1 MPRLSRREPAALAVV
16 VTLLFLSGCA
26 GFRDYV
32 HRGFKVGPDYG
43 GAAASVASHW
53 IDQGDRVR
61 AEPANLYRWWFIF
74 NDPVLDGLVESARRQ
89 NLTFREAG
97 LRVLAA
103 RAELAIS
110 RGNLFPQQQN
120 AAGSYRHQES
130 SLNPPT
136 DAPAVDRLFDQWNLG
151 FNLSWELDFWGRFRR
166 SVAAAEN
173 TLEASVADYDQAL
186 VTLLGDVATNYT
198 QVRTDQERIKLLRAN
213 VKVQEDVLN
222 FLETRARLGFRTTDL
237 DVAQARS
244 NLKQTVAAFPALE
257 IDLRQATNRLCTL
270 LGQPPMALAEQLG
283 QRDIPAAPAD
293 VVVGIPA
300 DLLRRRPDLRSAER
314 QAAAQAEQIG
324 ISQADFY
331 PIVTISVTL
340 GYQAREFSHLF
351 STQAFTASTGPS
363 FQWNILNYGR
373 IANNVRLQ
381 DARFQQLL
389 VAYQNAVLQAAAE
402 VEDGLVTFLQA
413 QERTRRL
420 AESVDAAK
428 LARDIAFAQY
438 EKSVAGVGNSDF
450 NRYAVLEQNR
460 IVQQDLWAQAR
471 GQIAQG
477 LIQVYRALGGGWEI
491 RHEPPTRVPGVGTA
505 PVDGVVPRTSPERPL
520 PIVPAPLPVDNPPA
534 PPAAGPAA
542 ATPQG
547 TPIAAEPKRAPAR

>member
-1 MPRLSRREPAALAVV
+1 M
-16 VTLLFLSGCA
+16 
-26 GFRDYV
+26 
-32 HRGFKVGPDYG
+32 
-43 GAAASVASHW
+43 
-53 IDQGDRVR
+53 
-61 AEPANLYRWWFIF
+61 
-74 NDPVLDGLVESARRQ
+74 
-89 NLTFREAG
+89 
-97 LRVLAA
+97 
-103 RAELAIS
+103 
-110 RGNLFPQQQN
+110 
-120 AAGSYRHQES
+120 
-130 SLNPPT
+130 
-136 DAPAVDRLFDQWNLG
+136 
-151 FNLSWELDFWGRFRR
+151 
-166 SVAAAEN
+166 
-173 TLEASVADYDQAL
+173 
-186 VTLLGDVATNYT
+186 
-198 QVRTDQERIKLLRAN
+198 
-213 VKVQEDVLN
+213 
-222 FLETRARLGFRTTDL
+222 
-237 DVAQARS
+237 
-244 NLKQTVAAFPALE
+244 
-257 IDLRQATNRLCTL
+257 
-270 LGQPPMALAEQLG
+270 
-283 QRDIPAAPAD
+283 
-293 VVVGIPA
+293 VVGIPA
-300 DLLRRRPDLRSAER
+300 DLLRRRPDVRRVES
-314 QAAAQAEQIG
+314 QAAAQAERIG
-324 ISQADFY
+324 IAEADLYPMFALSGVVGLQAE
-331 PIVTISVTL
+331 TL
-340 GYQAREFSHLF
+340 PQLLSA
-351 STQAFTASTGPS
+351 QAFHGSLGPS